1 MTTNELFITATRKKL
16 RFPTNKGNA
25 TTEDLWDLSLRELD
39 TIFKALN
46 AQVKQS
52 NEESL
57 LDTQTKS
64 KDDIILDTKIAIV
77 KHIFLVKK
85 SEAEAAQ
92 TAAANAAQ
100 RQRIGEI
107 IAAKEDAAL
116 QGKTVEELRALL
128 DSLT

>member
-1 MTTNELFITATRKKL
+1 MTTNELFIKATRNKY
-16 RFPTNKGNA
+16 RFPYKGQA
-25 TTEDLWDLSLRELD
+25 SVEDLWDLSLRELD

-46 AQVKQS
+46 AQVKQT

-57 LDTQTKS
+57 LATKS
-64 KDDIILDTKIAIV
+64 KEDSILDAKIAIV
-77 KHIFLVKK
+77 KHIFQVKQ
-85 SEAEAAQ
+85 SEAEAAK

-116 QGKTVEELRALL
+116 QGKTVEELRALY

>member
-1 MTTNELFITATRKKL
+1 MTTNELFIIASRKKL
-16 RFPTNKGNA
+16 RFPYKGTA
-25 TTEDLWDLSLRELD
+25 SAEDLWDLNLRELD

-57 LDTQTKS
+57 LATKS
-64 KDDIILDTKIAIV
+64 KEESILDAKIAIV
-77 KHIFLVKK
+77 KYIFQVKQ
-85 SEAEAAQ
+85 SEAEDAK

-107 IAAKEDAAL
+107 IAAKEDAEP
-116 QGKTVEELRALL
+116 QNKSVEDLRKMYE
-128 DSLT
+128 SLA

>member
-1 MTTNELFITATRKKL
+1 MTTNELFITATRKKF
-16 RFPTNKGNA
+16 RFPYKGQA
-25 TTEDLWDLSLRELD
+25 TVEDLWDLSLRDLD

-46 AQVKQS
+46 AQVKKS

-57 LDTQTKS
+57 LATKS
-64 KDDIILDTKIAIV
+64 QEDSILDAKIAIV
-77 KHIFLVKK
+77 KHIFQVKQD
-85 SEAEAAQ
+85 EAKAAQ

-116 QGKTVEELRALL
+116 QGKTVEELRQMYADLA
-128 DSLT
+128 

>member
-1 MTTNELFITATRKKL
+1 MTTNELFILATRKKF
-16 RFPTNKGNA
+16 RFPFKGVA
-25 TTEDLWDLSLRELD
+25 TVEDLWDLSVRDLD

-46 AQVKQS
+46 SQVKQS
-52 NEESL
+52 QEESL
-57 LDTQTKS
+57 MATKS
-64 KDDIILDTKIAIV
+64 KEDSILEAKIAIV
-77 KHIFLVKK
+77 KHIFQVKQAE
-85 SEAEAAQ
+85 SEAAK

-116 QGKTVEELRALL
+116 QDKSLEDLRKLY

>member
-1 MTTNELFITATRKKL
+1 MTTNELFITATRKKY
-16 RFPTNKGNA
+16 RFPFKGAA
-25 TTEDLWDLSLRELD
+25 TVEDLWDLSLRDLD

-46 AQVKQS
+46 AQVKKS

-57 LDTQTKS
+57 LATKS
-64 KDDIILDTKIAIV
+64 QEDSILDAKIAIV
-77 KHIFLVKK
+77 KHIFQVKQD
-85 SEAEAAQ
+85 EAKAAQ

-116 QGKTVEELRALL
+116 QGKTVEELRQMYADLA
-128 DSLT
+128 

>member
-1 MTTNELFITATRKKL
+1 MTTNELFIKATRNKY
-16 RFPTNKGNA
+16 RFPYKGQA
-25 TTEDLWDLSLRELD
+25 SVEDLWDLSLRELD

-46 AQVKQS
+46 AQVKQT

-57 LDTQTKS
+57 LATKS
-64 KDDIILDTKIAIV
+64 KEESILDTKIAIV
-77 KHIFLVKK
+77 KHIFQVKQ
-85 SEAEAAQ
+85 SEAEAAK

-116 QGKTVEELRALL
+116 QDKSVEELRALY

>member
-1 MTTNELFITATRKKL
+1 MTTNELFIIATRKKF
-16 RFPTNKGNA
+16 RFPYKGQS
-25 TTEDLWDLSLRELD
+25 TVEDLWDLSLRELD

-46 AQVKQS
+46 AQVKQT

-57 LDTQTKS
+57 LATKS
-64 KDDIILDTKIAIV
+64 KEESILDAKIAIV
-77 KHIFLVKK
+77 KHIFQVKQ
-85 SEAEAAQ
+85 SEAEAAK

-116 QGKTVEELRALL
+116 QGKTVEELRELY
-128 DSLT
+128 DRLT

>member
-1 MTTNELFITATRKKL
+1 MTTNELFIIATRKKF
-16 RFPTNKGNA
+16 RFPYKGQA
-25 TTEDLWDLSLRELD
+25 SVEDLWDLSLRELD

-46 AQVKQS
+46 AQVKQT

-57 LDTQTKS
+57 LATKS
-64 KDDIILDTKIAIV
+64 KEESILDAKIAIV
-77 KHIFLVKK
+77 KHIFQVKQ
-85 SEAEAAQ
+85 SEAEAAK

-116 QGKTVEELRALL
+116 QDKPVEELRALYE
-128 DSLT
+128 SLST

>member
-1 MTTNELFITATRKKL
+1 MTTNELFIIATRKKF
-16 RFPTNKGNA
+16 RFPYKGQA
-25 TTEDLWDLSLRELD
+25 SVEDLWDLSLRELD

-57 LDTQTKS
+57 LATKS
-64 KDDIILDTKIAIV
+64 KEESILDTKIAIV
-77 KHIFLVKK
+77 KHIFQVKQ
-85 SEAEAAQ
+85 SEAEAAK

-116 QGKTVEELRALL
+116 QGKTVEELRALY
-128 DSLT
+128 DSLST

>member
-77 KHIFLVKK
+77 KHIFKVKK
-85 SEAEAAQ
+85 SEAEAAK

-116 QGKTVEELRALL
+116 QGKTVEELRELL